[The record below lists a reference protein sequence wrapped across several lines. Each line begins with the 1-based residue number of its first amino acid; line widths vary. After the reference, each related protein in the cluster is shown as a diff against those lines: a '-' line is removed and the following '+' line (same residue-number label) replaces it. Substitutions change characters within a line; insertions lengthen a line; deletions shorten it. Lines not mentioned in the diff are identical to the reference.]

1 MATVAGAMM
10 RDMFDTDEFL
20 AECIDASNDT
30 EPRTAI
36 KMVLERAIAAPQ
48 AVAAALPPERAEL
61 VPLHVSPTLT
71 VLKVVWTP
79 GMTFRPHDHTMWAAI
94 GIYTGGEDNAFF
106 RRAEGGLAAAG
117 GRELRTGD
125 TLLLGDDVIH
135 AVTNP
140 TAQHA
145 GAIHIYGGDLF
156 AADRSEWDP
165 VTQERR
171 PYDVAAAQAYFEE
184 QNRSAAGGSG

>member
-1 MATVAGAMM
+1 MPVRLAGAKM

-20 AECIDASNDT
+20 AECISARRDT
-30 EPRTAI
+30 EPRRAV
-36 KMVLERAIAAPQ
+36 KEVLERAIASPA

-79 GMTFRPHDHTMWAAI
+79 GMTLRPHDHRMWAAI

-106 RRAEGGLAAAG
+106 RQAEGGLAEAG

-125 TLLLGDDVIH
+125 TILLGDDVIH

-140 TAQHA
+140 TAQYA

-156 AADRSEWDP
+156 AAERSEWDP
-165 VTQERR
+165 VTQARR
-171 PYDVAAAQAYFEE
+171 PYDVEAALGLLRGAEPS
-184 QNRSAAGGSG
+184 RSWR

>member
-1 MATVAGAMM
+1 
-10 RDMFDTDEFL
+10 
-20 AECIDASNDT
+20 
-30 EPRTAI
+30 
-36 KMVLERAIAAPQ
+36 MVLERAIASP
-48 AVAAALPPERAEL
+48 AAGRGCRCRPERAEL

-79 GMTFRPHDHTMWAAI
+79 GMTLRPHDHTMWAAI

-106 RRAEGGLAAAG
+106 RRAEGGLTAAG
-117 GRELRTGD
+117 AGELRTGD

-140 TAQHA
+140 TASTPVETDHAVTNPTAQYA

-156 AADRSEWDP
+156 AAERSEWDP
-165 VTQERR
+165 VTQAAPALRR
-171 PYDVAAAQAYFEE
+171 
-184 QNRSAAGGSG
+184 RSRGPGLLRGAEPIRSWR